1 MPPTPLKQYCFKKK
15 GIPLCFLSC
24 RISASIYWARS
35 QGIKVLLVV
44 HCEAAG
50 SAVRDRQRRAR
61 ELCRTRRNAAAL
73 KGDEG
78 LLPATKAGACR
89 TGRVQCCSEGCS
101 SKISPAA
108 ELRARRLP
116 SERRKSS
123 GCFHREV
130 RTAEVSR
137 TSGSWMRQG
146 QKAEWDTFF
155 GAVLAQGGDDFR
167 KVPGTPSCERPGF

>member
-1 MPPTPLKQYCFKKK
+1 MTHAGGLIFNGRSLLNVLWGAKLLAVPPNPLKQYCFKKK

-89 TGRVQCCSEGCS
+89 TGRV
-101 SKISPAA
+101 
-108 ELRARRLP
+108 
-116 SERRKSS
+116 
-123 GCFHREV
+123 
-130 RTAEVSR
+130 
-137 TSGSWMRQG
+137 
-146 QKAEWDTFF
+146 
-155 GAVLAQGGDDFR
+155 
-167 KVPGTPSCERPGF
+167 